1 MTEFQ
6 NLIEQ
11 AYQVAKRGDWGQLEK
26 QWSDS
31 PILLNRCSRFVNP
44 GSLWTF
50 LHQAAYFGNESACRM
65 LISRGA
71 SLTAATHDRKT
82 PRHVAE
88 EKGHAALGEL
98 LRRATV
104 SNNNLWSAPVDPEVR
119 PSSNLWA
126 EAVPNSVPVEQY
138 VAYGGGLVCISPGSR
153 HYVDSF
159 GRVLVGWHGTFDP
172 PCGMDGNSVLRGV
185 EPANAGS

>member
-1 MTEFQ
+1 M
-6 NLIEQ
+6 
-11 AYQVAKRGDWGQLEK
+11 K

-31 PILLNRCSRFVNP
+31 PILLNRCSRFVSA

-50 LHQAAYFGNESACRM
+50 LHQASYFGNEPACRM

-71 SLTAATHDRKT
+71 SVTAAAHDGKT
-82 PRHVAE
+82 PPAVAE
-88 EKGHAALGEL
+88 EKGHAALGAL
-98 LRRATV
+98 LRRATA
-104 SNNNLWSAPVDPEVR
+104 SDTKLWAAPVDPEVQ

-126 EAVPNSVPVEQY
+126 EAVPRVAPVEQY

-172 PCGMDGNSVLRGV
+172 PCGMDGESMLS
-185 EPANAGS
+185 EESP